1 VINLAESEAQ
11 QSVVIKWKSRSCVM
25 QNVILNAAKETFLVW
40 NDNQTHSHMRLK
52 DWKNLI
58 FILKREDHG
67 GKQTTAQ
74 SFRFVTKT
82 SDFRNYLKTSNL
94 MLKH

>member
-52 DWKNLI
+52 D
-58 FILKREDHG
+58 
-67 GKQTTAQ
+67 
-74 SFRFVTKT
+74 
-82 SDFRNYLKTSNL
+82 
-94 MLKH
+94 